1 MTRLTPLE
9 IQRATFARKFR
20 GLDPE
25 AVRLFLS
32 EVAEAEEDDARLR
45 GELKAQVARLGQE
58 LEEFRSRSGALNE
71 ALVAA
76 QKTAEATVA
85 KAELEAQRI
94 VAEAQSLADR
104 VIEEAT
110 RRAENI
116 ELVIS
121 QMRMRRRSAR
131 SDLRRLAELLEGLAK
146 DDESDDEREG
156 QSSTVA
162 LLRPRQ
168 REGKAEK

>member
-9 IQRATFARKFR
+9 IQRATFSRRFR

-25 AVRLFLS
+25 AVRQFLS
-32 EVAEAEEDDARLR
+32 EIAEDEEEDARIR
-45 GELKAQVARLGQE
+45 GELRAQVARLSQE
-58 LEEFRSRSGALNE
+58 LEEFRSRSDALNE

-76 QKTAEATVA
+76 QKTAEATIA
-85 KAELEAQRI
+85 KAELEAQRV

-116 ELVIS
+116 ELVVS

-131 SDLRRLAELLEGLAK
+131 SDLRRLAELLAGLAK
-146 DDESDDEREG
+146 DDETDEDRDN

>member
-1 MTRLTPLE
+1 MNRLTPLE
-9 IQRATFARKFR
+9 IQRATFPRRFR

-25 AVRLFLS
+25 AVRQFLS
-32 EVAEAEEDDARLR
+32 ELAEAEEEDARAR
-45 GELKAQVARLGQE
+45 GELKVQVARLTEE
-58 LEEFRSRSGALNE
+58 LEEYRGRSEALNE

-85 KAELEAQRI
+85 KAELEAHRI
-94 VAEAQSLADR
+94 VAEAQALADR

-131 SDLRRLAELLEGLAK
+131 SDVRRLAELLEGLAK
-146 DDESDDEREG
+146 DDETDEERDV
-156 QSSTVA
+156 QTSTVA